1 MTGLIHAIL
10 LDGKGSG
17 RELHWEE
24 AISLVPEYEEVLWIH
39 LDYTIPE
46 AAEWIANQSKLNSL
60 AAQALLDENTR
71 PRADVYPGGL
81 FLALRGVNLNPGEDP
96 EDMVAIRL
104 WLETNRIISTR
115 NRPLLSIREISSS
128 LLDNKGPK
136 TTGDV
141 ISTLSKRLL
150 NRMSGVI
157 DQVEDQIIELE
168 EMMLEGNTTILRDQL
183 SRLRRK
189 LIALKRY
196 LTPQREALDALQ
208 EMSSD
213 ILTDAHIMEL
223 RESRERLLRY
233 IEGINEARERA
244 SVLHEEIINSTTD
257 VMNQRMYVLSLVTA
271 IFLPLGFL
279 TGLLG
284 INVGGIPGSDNPLAF
299 MIFTGVLMI
308 GTALILWLFK
318 IKRWL

>member
-10 LDGKGSG
+10 LDGKGGG
-17 RELHWEE
+17 RELQWEE
-24 AISLVPEYEEVLWIH
+24 ALSLVPNNEEVLWIH
-39 LDYTIPE
+39 LDYTISE
-46 AAEWIANQSKLNSL
+46 AVEWITHESKINAL

-71 PRADVYPGGL
+71 PRADIYPGGL
-81 FLALRGVNLNPGEDP
+81 LLALRGVNLNPGEDP

-104 WLETNRIISTR
+104 WLETNRVISTR
-115 NRPLLSIREISSS
+115 NRPLLTIREIRSS

-141 ISTLSKRLL
+141 ISSLSKRLL
-150 NRMSGVI
+150 NRMSGAI

-168 EMMLEGNTTILRDQL
+168 EMMLEGSTIILRDQL

-196 LTPQREALDALQ
+196 LAPQREALDALQ
-208 EMSSD
+208 EIPSD
-213 ILTDAHIMEL
+213 ILTDTHIMEL
-223 RESRERLLRY
+223 RESRERLHRY
-233 IEGINEARERA
+233 IEEINEARERA
-244 SVLHEEIINSTTD
+244 SVLHEEIINSATD

-284 INVGGIPGSDNPLAF
+284 VNVGGIPGSDNPMAF
-299 MIFTGVLMI
+299 WVFLGALIT
-308 GTALILWLFK
+308 GTAVILWAFK
-318 IKRWL
+318 IKSWL